1 MTALIILIVGALNV
15 ACFLIGAKIGQKVAR
30 DETIELPDLN
40 PMKIISDIQQR
51 KEAAREQREYDT
63 ILENIDNYDGTS
75 AGQKDVK

>member
-40 PMKIISDIQQR
+40 PMKLISDIQQR
-51 KEAAREQREYDT
+51 KEEKKAQREYDM
-63 ILENIDNYDGTS
+63 ILENIDIYNGTP

>member
-15 ACFLIGAKIGQKVAR
+15 ACFLIGAKIGQRVAR

-51 KEAAREQREYDT
+51 KEVAREQREYDT

>member
-30 DETIELPDLN
+30 DETIVLPDLN

>member
-40 PMKIISDIQQR
+40 PMKLISDIQQR

>member
-1 MTALIILIVGALNV
+1 MTALIIIIVGALNV

-40 PMKIISDIQQR
+40 PMKLISDIQQR
-51 KEAAREQREYDT
+51 KEAEREQREYDT

>member
-1 MTALIILIVGALNV
+1 MTALIILIVGTLNV

-30 DETIELPDLN
+30 DETIVLPELN
-40 PMKIISDIQQR
+40 PMKLISDIRQR
-51 KEAAREQREYDT
+51 KEETKAQREYDT

>member
-30 DETIELPDLN
+30 DETIELPELN
-40 PMKIISDIQQR
+40 PMKLISDIQQR
-51 KEAAREQREYDT
+51 KEETKAQREYDT
-63 ILENIDNYDGTS
+63 ILENIEIYDGTP